1 MLKTGI
7 IGIGNAGSQV
17 AALCKERLQIEAL
30 AINSSERDLQT
41 LPANLNKIL
50 IGDSKGAGK
59 ERLEAKNFLKDSI
72 MNIIKDDKLTEVF
85 DNEVV
90 FIVSSTGGG
99 TGSGTSIL
107 FSNIISEVYPKT
119 KVIIVGILPTLKEAL
134 STQLNTIEYL
144 KELYETMND
153 ATYMLYDNDKL
164 AKLPSPQMMEKINNV
179 IVDDISVIM
188 GTYQLP
194 TKFSSI
200 DEKDMSNILSTKGRI
215 TIVSLKDIKEKDIDE
230 TTLED
235 LIIEQFKINAHCEI
249 QRDKIV
255 NRTGV
260 ITNLSDRLNDRFDS
274 HIPKVQEFIGS
285 PVEEFEHIVI
295 NSDRH
300 MTNNIFVICSGL
312 TAINDRIRKIN
323 DRIDEIEEAQKQQE
337 EDNELNGVD
346 FESLSKK
353 ITRKQVDEDGNVDI
367 KSIFDKYI

>member
-72 MNIIKDDKLTEVF
+72 MNIIKNDKLTEVF

-90 FIVSSTGGG
+90 FIASSTGGG
-99 TGSGTSIL
+99 TGSGTSII
-107 FSNIISEVYPKT
+107 FANIISEVYPKT
-119 KVIIVGILPTLKEAL
+119 KVIIIGILPTLKEAL

-230 TTLED
+230 TSLED

-260 ITNLSDRLNDRFDS
+260 ITNLSDRLNDKFDS

>member
-72 MNIIKDDKLTEVF
+72 MNIIKNDKLTEVF

-90 FIVSSTGGG
+90 FIASSTGGG

-107 FSNIISEVYPKT
+107 FANIISEVYPKT
-119 KVIIVGILPTLKEAL
+119 KVIIIGILPTLKEAL

-230 TTLED
+230 TSLED

-260 ITNLSDRLNDRFDS
+260 ITNLSDRLNDKFDS

>member
-72 MNIIKDDKLTEVF
+72 MNIIKDDRLTEVF

-90 FIVSSTGGG
+90 FIASSTGGG

-107 FSNIISEVYPKT
+107 FANIISEVYPKT
-119 KVIIVGILPTLKEAL
+119 KVIIIGILPTLKEAL

-230 TTLED
+230 TSLED

-260 ITNLSDRLNDRFDS
+260 ITNLSDRLNDKFDS

-353 ITRKQVDEDGNVDI
+353 ITRKTVDEDGNVDI